1 MSVSDFD
8 IDALIR
14 TYGYFAIVLGTL
26 FEGEA
31 TMLAAGVAARGELL
45 RVEWVLAAGMVGTFI
60 SDMFCFCA
68 GRWGGPWLTRWF
80 PKTMSRIDDGMRMI
94 ARHHDKL
101 IVFHQFVPGMCTIT
115 PLAFG
120 MSGIRTARFMLL
132 NIIGNF
138 LWTATYLLLGYGAA
152 MAWQH
157 LSHSTSSWV
166 TVVIIVIVA
175 ALIIHW
181 LIRRKVNRARSMK

>member
-1 MSVSDFD
+1 MSISDFD

-14 TYGYFAIVLGTL
+14 TYGYFAIVLGTV

-45 RVEWVLAAGMVGTFI
+45 SVEWVLAAGMLGTFI

-68 GRWGGPWLTRWF
+68 GRWGGPRLTQWF
-80 PKTMSRIDDGMRMI
+80 PKTMARIDDGMRMI
-94 ARHHDKL
+94 ERHHDKL

-120 MSGIRTARFMLL
+120 MSEIRVARFMVL

-152 MAWQH
+152 IAWLR
-157 LSHSTSSWV
+157 LSRSTPSWV
-166 TVVIIVIVA
+166 MVVGVVIVVA
-175 ALIIHW
+175 LAIHW
-181 LIRRKVNRARSMK
+181 IIRRKTNRARSIE